1 MSFQNWSQA
10 HNVAKRNRL
19 MFLVTSFALV
29 LPFVWSLWRFNNPP
43 EGWDSFVLL
52 CLVALTGCFAFL
64 TVRDTHR
71 RYQKRHQRDV
81 LPMLLAS
88 ETALK
93 SVPDGGVSLLT
104 IAPSR
109 LFPKA
114 EKAQMFSYLRGSVAD
129 HMVEVCEMRLTR
141 QKIKRK
147 VRKIQVPV
155 FEGVCFQMDLGA
167 PVLTGD
173 LHIFGSRAHRGFAQ
187 SRLCMDM
194 FPYFASR
201 CGFGVRAWGQW
212 GARRVLSKAAREE
225 IKAIS
230 RLAPTFRMS
239 LYNGRQLMVVMDKNS
254 ALFRPA
260 GVFFTPRRD
269 PNVGR
274 VLELMR
280 RIVRL
285 GVILGAEPTMV
296 QAVLDDM
303 KAQTQKPRPDLS
315 EKLEKKPVNSTR
327 FEWPQMPVFKN
338 KPGVSS
344 VSSRLSS
351 FDAEA
356 FGWKLGQRCARFQ
369 KRIFKEG
376 GAVQKGYAYLVE
388 SVEVLT
394 EKLSHTNAGE
404 AVLEKWDALRG
415 SKAERQSGKED
426 EERSKEFLE
435 KVRRYKD
442 L

>member
-1 MSFQNWSQA
+1 MSFQNWSEA

-52 CLVALTGCFAFL
+52 CLVALTACFSFL

-114 EKAQMFSYLRGSVAD
+114 EKAQMSSYLRGSIAD

-173 LHIFGSRAHRGFAQ
+173 VHVFGPRARRSFAQ
-187 SRLCMDM
+187 DRLCMDM
-194 FPYFASR
+194 LPYLASR

-212 GARRVLSKAAREE
+212 GGRRVLSKAARQE

-230 RLAPTFRMS
+230 RLAPSFRMS
-239 LYNGRQLMVVMDKNS
+239 LYNGRQLMIVMDKNS

-303 KAQTQKPRPDLS
+303 KVQSQSPSLTKAEPRAKS
-315 EKLEKKPVNSTR
+315 VKTSVG
-327 FEWPQMPVFKN
+327 FEWPKMPDFKN
-338 KPGVSS
+338 KPGVSA

-356 FGWKLGQRCARFQ
+356 F
-369 KRIFKEG
+369 
-376 GAVQKGYAYLVE
+376 
-388 SVEVLT
+388 
-394 EKLSHTNAGE
+394 
-404 AVLEKWDALRG
+404 
-415 SKAERQSGKED
+415 
-426 EERSKEFLE
+426 
-435 KVRRYKD
+435 
-442 L
+442 